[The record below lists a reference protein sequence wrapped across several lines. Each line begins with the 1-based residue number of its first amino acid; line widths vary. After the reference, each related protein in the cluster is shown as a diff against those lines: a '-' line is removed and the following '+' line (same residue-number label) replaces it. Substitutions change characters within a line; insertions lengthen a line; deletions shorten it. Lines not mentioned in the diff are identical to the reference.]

1 MFKHV
6 PLVKQIFEERRKNA
20 RLEERHQKN
29 VADIEYIAM
38 MCDVE
43 LEIQKDENGGVTDEV
58 Q

>member
-1 MFKHV
+1 MFKYV
-6 PLVKQIFEERRKNA
+6 PLIKQILEERRKNA
-20 RLEERHQKN
+20 HLEEKNQKN

-43 LEIQKDENGGVTDEV
+43 LELQQDEEVGVTDE

>member
-1 MFKHV
+1 MFKYV

-43 LEIQKDENGGVTDEV
+43 LEIQKDGGVTDEV
-58 Q
+58 